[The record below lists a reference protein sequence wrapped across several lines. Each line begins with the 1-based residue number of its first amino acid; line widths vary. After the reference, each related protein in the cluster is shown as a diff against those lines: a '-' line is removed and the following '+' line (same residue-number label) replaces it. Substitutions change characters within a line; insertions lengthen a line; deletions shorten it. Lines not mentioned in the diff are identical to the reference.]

1 MPNELALVNLEA
13 PFLWLRFDVLLHL
26 AAALDRYDLLIDAL
40 FIFGW
45 HPF

>member
-26 AAALDRYDLLIDAL
+26 AAALEWYDLLIDGL
-40 FIFGW
+40 VFFWW
-45 HPF
+45 HQS